1 MRHLSPILS
10 QHNTDN
16 IKLRNIK
23 QPVRQYKMESSFSKN
38 QEFPP
43 GINSLSF
50 EPTIP
55 SKFMVG
61 TEQGGVIITRMQ
73 AKAGTN
79 DWVLGEFENC
89 HQGKVMVVDRNIF
102 NKLIYNQFKILFS
115 LSSIFVC
122 INC

>member
-1 MRHLSPILS
+1 MRHEVRSRLNTTPGILA
-10 QHNTDN
+10 
-16 IKLRNIK
+16 RNIK
-23 QPVRQYKMESSFSKN
+23 EPVRQYKMESSFSKN

-61 TEQGGVIITRMQ
+61 TDQGGVIITRMQ

-79 DWVLGEFENC
+79 DWVLGEFESC
-89 HQGKVMVVDRNIF
+89 HQGKVMVVDRNSFI
-102 NKLIYNQFKILFS
+102 NKL
-115 LSSIFVC
+115 V
-122 INC
+122 IN

>member
-1 MRHLSPILS
+1 MSTEEMS
-10 QHNTDN
+10 A
-16 IKLRNIK
+16 RNIK
-23 QPVRQYKMESSFSKN
+23 QPVRQYKMESSYSKN

-102 NKLIYNQFKILFS
+102 NKLIFNQFKILFS
-115 LSSIFVC
+115 LSSIKFVR

>member
-1 MRHLSPILS
+1 MSA
-10 QHNTDN
+10 
-16 IKLRNIK
+16 RNIK
-23 QPVRQYKMESSFSKN
+23 QPVRQYKMESSYSKN

-102 NKLIYNQFKILFS
+102 NKLIFNQYKIYYFL
-115 LSSIFVC
+115 
-122 INC
+122 